1 MIALRNRQLRFTFAS
16 LLIAGSLLVA
26 DVPAGG
32 TEDSSSV
39 PVEAQVIAAP
49 PACQDTAAGVSFQPA
64 LTSSLSFQ
72 LPSPNGQL
80 ARIDLN
86 INNGQTPDCDTITG
100 RVTFTQSGFQDSNGQ
115 AVSSP
120 EITGANCIFVQANFI
135 FPTEGI
141 YTCGQAGES
150 SPGVSFASPT
160 AISIAVGPG
169 ANPVPGTYT
178 NIVSINLI
186 ANP

>member
-39 PVEAQVIAAP
+39 PVEAQVIAAA
-49 PACQDTAAGVSFQPA
+49 PACQNTAAGVSFQPQ
-64 LTSSLSFQ
+64 LTSALSFQ
-72 LPSPNGQL
+72 LPSPTVQS

-100 RVTFTQSGFQDSNGQ
+100 RVTFTQSGFKDSTGD
-115 AVSSP
+115 AVSFL
-120 EITGANCIFVQANFI
+120 ETTGANCIFTSATFV
-135 FPTEGI
+135 FPVEGV

-160 AISIAVGPG
+160 AVSLAITPQQDAVPG
-169 ANPVPGTYT
+169 AYT
-178 NIVSINLI
+178 NTVSINLI

>member
-16 LLIAGSLLVA
+16 LLIAGSLLMA

-32 TEDSSSV
+32 AEDPSSV
-39 PVEAQVIAAP
+39 PVDVQVIAAP
-49 PACQDTAAGVSFQPA
+49 PACQDTAAGVSFQPE

-72 LPSPNGQL
+72 LPSPTAQL

-86 INNGQTPDCDTITG
+86 IIDGLTGDCGTITG
-100 RVTFTQSGFQDSNGQ
+100 RVAFTLSGFEDSSGQ

-120 EITGANCIFVQANFI
+120 EVTGANCIFSTASFL
-135 FPTEGI
+135 FATEGV

-169 ANPVPGTYT
+169 EDPVPGTYT
-178 NIVSINLI
+178 NTVSIDLI

>member
-1 MIALRNRQLRFTFAS
+1 MIAHRNMHLRVTLAS
-16 LLIAGSLLVA
+16 LMIASSLLMA

-32 TEDSSSV
+32 AEGSSSV
-39 PVEAQVIAAP
+39 PIEVQVVAAP
-49 PACQDTAAGVSFQPA
+49 PACQDTAAGVTFQPE

-72 LPSPNGQL
+72 LPSPTTQL

-86 INNGQTPDCDTITG
+86 INDGLTADCDTITG
-100 RVTFTQSGFQDSNGQ
+100 RVTFTQTGFKDSSGQ
-115 AVSSP
+115 AVLSP
-120 EITGANCIFVQANFI
+120 ETTGANCIFVQATFI
-135 FPTEGI
+135 FATEGV

-169 ANPVPGTYT
+169 EDPVPGTYT
-178 NIVSINLI
+178 NTVSIDLI